1 MIDELLDDMKGFI
14 SIMLQPVQ
22 TAVGMVD
29 LHIILA
35 DNTYERSVCTAPAA
49 MFWGITVD
57 RGNEAILKGGVAH
70 NVLR

>member
-14 SIMLQPVQ
+14 SLMLQPVQ

-35 DNTYERSVCTAPAA
+35 DNTYENSVYVLPQPLCSGGLL
-49 MFWGITVD
+49 WTV
-57 RGNEAILKGGVAH
+57 EM
-70 NVLR
+70 